1 MKKKILRVLGILIL
15 VFLGLVIALPF
26 FLEGKIADI
35 IKNKVNQNIN
45 ATLNF
50 EEANL
55 SLIKSFPYAYVD
67 LKGISLVN
75 KAPFEGDTLFAARD
89 IALDMSIKELFKSA
103 DDPIGIR
110 KLTIDGAVLHIQVD
124 EAENAN
130 YDIALEKETAPSS
143 EEGTSTNFTLDLQ
156 EYGITNSE
164 VVYDDFSS
172 GMHLVISEMNHSGT
186 GDLSLESS
194 QLKTRT
200 DALVSFEMD
209 STAYLNKNKVALDA
223 LIGIDL
229 TQNKYSFLE
238 NKALVNQLP
247 LVFDGFVQ
255 LNEDNQEVDVT
266 FKTPSSDFKNFLAVI
281 PEAYSKNIEDVET
294 TGNFEVNGQ
303 FKGIVDDVH
312 IPTFTI
318 GINSQNA
325 SFNYPDLPKAVE
337 NVYIDTQI
345 YNQTGIVEDTYVDIN
360 RLSFKIDEDQ
370 FNLNAKIKELLGNAK
385 VDLHADGVINLANIS
400 QAYPLPA
407 DYDLTGI
414 VQADVT
420 TAFDMASVENHRYE
434 NTKTSGT
441 ARLTGFHYNSKEL
454 KNPIA
459 ISDASV
465 SFTPNTVSLDAFEG
479 KTGQTD
485 FKANGTID
493 NLLGYLF
500 NKENI
505 EGNFSLQSNTFAVN
519 DFMTEE
525 TNSDGE
531 GGTTPEVSERVQIPS
546 FLDCTIDA
554 SAQNVLYDNLAL
566 KNMSGRLRI
575 KDETA
580 YLEDVTSSIF
590 DGKVK
595 LNGSVSTKP
604 ETPTFDMA
612 MGLDA
617 IKISESFQLLDMF
630 KALAPVANALE
641 GRLNTDIKLS
651 GNLKEDMTPNLG
663 TLSGDLLAQL
673 LSAKVDTKNAPLL
686 TALDGQFTFLDLGQL
701 NLNDLKTALSFN
713 GGKVSVQP
721 FAITYQDIV
730 INVSGGHTF
739 DQQLAYTAS
748 LDIPAKYLGDEVNT
762 LIAKINDDSL
772 KDLTIPVTATIGGN
786 YTSPKVSTDLTSGV
800 KSLTTEL
807 VEIQKQKLL
816 NQGKDK
822 ARDLIGG
829 LLKDDKTDST
839 QTQGSGVTEA
849 LGGLL
854 GGKKDAEQ
862 TDTTAAKKD
871 EVKEAAKS
879 ILGGLLKKK
888 KDTTQ

>member
-1 MKKKILRVLGILIL
+1 MKKKILRVLGILML
-15 VFLGLVIALPF
+15 VLLGLIIALPF
-26 FLEGKIADI
+26 FLEGKIAEI

-45 ATLNF
+45 ATLDF

-75 KAPFEGDTLFAARD
+75 KAPFVGDTLFAAQD
-89 IALDMSIKELFKSA
+89 IALDLSIKELFKSA

-110 KLTIDGAVLHIQVD
+110 KLAVDGAVLHIQVD

-143 EEGTSTNFTLDLQ
+143 KEGTSTNFTLDLE

-186 GDLSLESS
+186 GDLSLENA

-229 TQNKYSFLE
+229 TQNKYTFLE

-255 LNEDNQEVDVT
+255 LNEDNQEVDIT
-266 FKTPSSDFKNFLAVI
+266 FKTPSSDFKNFLVVI
-281 PEAYSKNIEDVET
+281 PEAYSKNIENVET

-303 FKGIVDDVH
+303 FKGVVDNVH
-312 IPTFTI
+312 IPKFTI
-318 GINSQNA
+318 GITSQNA
-325 SFNYPDLPKAVE
+325 SFNYLDLPKAVE

-345 YNQTGIVEDTYVDIN
+345 YNRTGIVEDTYVDIN

-370 FNLNAKIKELLGNAK
+370 FNLNARIEELLGNTK

-407 DYDLTGI
+407 DYNLTGI
-414 VQADVT
+414 VHADVT

-441 ARLTGFHYNSKEL
+441 ARLTGFHYNSEEL

-465 SFTPNTVSLDAFEG
+465 SFTPDTVSLNAFEG

-525 TNSDGE
+525 TSSDGE

-554 SAQNVLYDNLAL
+554 SAQNVLYDDLAL

-641 GRLNTDIKLS
+641 GRLSTDIKLS
-651 GNLKEDMTPNLG
+651 GNLKEDMTPNLA

-686 TALDGQFTFLDLGQL
+686 TALDGQFAFLDLKRL
-701 NLNDLKTALSFN
+701 NLNDLKTALSFSD
-713 GGKVSVQP
+713 GKVSVKP

-730 INVSGGHTF
+730 VNVSGGHTF
-739 DQQLAYTAS
+739 DRQLAYTAS
-748 LDIPAKYLGDEVNT
+748 LDIPAKYMGDEVNT

-786 YTSPKVSTDLTSGV
+786 YTSPKVTTDLTSGV
-800 KSLTTEL
+800 KNLTAEL

-822 ARDLIGG
+822 AKDFIGG
-829 LLKDDKTDST
+829 LLKEDKTDSAE
-839 QTQGSGVTEA
+839 TQGSGVTDA

-862 TDTTAAKKD
+862 MDTTTAKKD
-871 EVKEAAKS
+871 EVKEAAIS
-879 ILGGLLKKK
+879 IIGGLLKKK